1 MYSKVTRGA
10 TRRPM
15 SKHLE
20 SESIEPE
27 VLAALAEKAMH
38 EESRLRNPYLRA
50 LMVRL
55 GRVALELK
63 AALENEGRL
72 DNGSP
77 RRFDE
82 IATDPPKSPQS

>member
-1 MYSKVTRGA
+1 
-10 TRRPM
+10 M
-15 SKHLE
+15 SKHPE
-20 SESIEPE
+20 FHSIEPE
-27 VLAALAEKAMH
+27 VLAELAEKAMQ

-63 AALENEGRL
+63 AALEHEGRL
-72 DNGSP
+72 DYSCP

-82 IATDPPKSPQS
+82 R